1 MRGHPAGILEA
12 ALGREVGR
20 GLGQEHE
27 HERYEDQGGQ
37 RARDEHGVPREVGQH
52 PDRKRCGEHG
62 THVVA
67 GHHDRGGVG
76 AAAGAG
82 ELRDHGD
89 AGGQAT
95 AQTQAREEAQDPEP
109 QDGRGE
115 RGGEREH
122 REHDHGAD
130 EHFAPTPAVREVAHA
145 QGADHHAEQAGGRD
159 RGGLAGGHPPRLVRE
174 QGGHHGAE
182 HHGVETVQGRDVGRR
197 IDAAGPHQS
206 GLSPVRQL
214 VPRIRSCSAT
224 AERSVRHAI

>member
-37 RARDEHGVPREVGQH
+37 RAHDEHGVPREVGQH

-82 ELRDHGD
+82 ELGDHGD

-95 AQTQAREEAQDPEP
+95 AQAQAREEAQDAEP

-122 REHDHGAD
+122 REYDHGAD
-130 EHFAPTPAVREVAHA
+130 EHLAPAPAVREVAHA
-145 QGADHHAEQAGGRD
+145 QGADHHAEQTGGRD
-159 RGGLAGGHPPRLVRE
+159 RGGLTGGHLPHAWSASRAGMTAPSTTASKPSRDE
-174 QGGHHGAE
+174 MWGAE
-182 HHGVETVQGRDVGRR
+182 SMPPDLTRAACPPCASWCPGSGR
-197 IDAAGPHQS
+197 AARPRSGP
-206 GLSPVRQL
+206 
-214 VPRIRSCSAT
+214 
-224 AERSVRHAI
+224 